1 MKPSVQFIQ
10 INRRG
15 EARPSTRTGASLPK
29 TDYHFQASSFDF
41 SGGGGGDGKGKPSF
55 RGISA
60 NYFGSEARSNF
71 AVEAILFAIM
81 VLVAVVP
88 VIQGV
93 RGLSQFVYAI
103 L

>member
-29 TDYHFQASSFDF
+29 TDYQFQASSFDF
-41 SGGGGGDGKGKPSF
+41 SGGGDGKGKPSF

-71 AVEAILFAIM
+71 AVEAVLFAIM

-93 RGLSQFVYAI
+93 RGLAQFVYAI